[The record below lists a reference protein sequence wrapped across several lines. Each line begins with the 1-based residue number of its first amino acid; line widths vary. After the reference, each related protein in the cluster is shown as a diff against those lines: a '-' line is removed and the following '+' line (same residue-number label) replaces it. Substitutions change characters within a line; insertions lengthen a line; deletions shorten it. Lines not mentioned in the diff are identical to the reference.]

1 MIVPQAKGETMP
13 ISSDELVAIA
23 LELGEMERL
32 PGDSAVQVAGENMQ
46 RLMFGIDIAAGELL
60 LARQLGMDGVIAHHP
75 CGGFATLHFPEV
87 LTRQIELL
95 VEHGV
100 PAEAARDAAQPL
112 ISRAMMSA
120 HASNF
125 DHVPSVARLLGMPLC
140 NIHLPLDEL
149 GRRIM
154 VTTIDEHLTTLDRAP
169 LVQDAIDALQT
180 LPELADAQTR
190 IMVPVGAIDNP
201 LGKLAV
207 IHGAGTNG
215 GARIAQTLFDHGI
228 GSVLYIHCAADEVA
242 RLRESSAGTG
252 GNLIVTGHIA
262 SDMIGINRYVAA
274 IEARGVEV
282 VRMSGL

>member
-1 MIVPQAKGETMP
+1 MP

-32 PGDSAVQVAGENMQ
+32 PGDSAVHVAGERMQ
-46 RLMFGIDIAAGELL
+46 RLMFGIDIGAAELL
-60 LARQLGMDGVIAHHP
+60 LARQIGMDGVIAHHP
-75 CGGFATLHFPEV
+75 AGGDATLHFPEV

-95 VEHGV
+95 IEHGV
-100 PAEAARDAAQPL
+100 PSDVAREATQPL
-112 ISRAMMSA
+112 ISRSMMSA
-120 HASNF
+120 HAANF

-154 VTTIDEHLTTLDRAP
+154 VRTIDEHLTTLDRAP
-169 LVQDAIDALQT
+169 LVQDAIDALMT
-180 LPELADAQTR
+180 LPELANAATR
-190 IMVPVGAIDNP
+190 IMVPVGAFDNP
-201 LGKLAV
+201 LGRLAV

-215 GARIAQTLFDHGI
+215 GARIAQALFDHGI
-228 GSVLYIHCAADEVA
+228 GAVLYIHCAADEVA
-242 RLRESSAGTG
+242 RLRESSASTG
-252 GNLIVTGHIA
+252 GNLIVSGHIA

-274 IEARGVEV
+274 IEERGVEV

>member
-1 MIVPQAKGETMP
+1 MP

-23 LELGEMERL
+23 LELGGMEQL
-32 PGDSAVQVAGENMQ
+32 PGDSAVQLAGYDMQ
-46 RLMFGIDIAAGELL
+46 RLMFGIDIASGELL

-75 CGGFATLHFPEV
+75 AGGSAALRFPEV
-87 LTRQIELL
+87 LTRQIEMLIQ
-95 VEHGV
+95 HGV
-100 PAEAARDAAQPL
+100 PADAAREAAQPL

-120 HASNF
+120 HAANF

-154 VTTIDEHLTTLDRAP
+154 VETIDNHLTTLDRAP

-180 LPELADAQTR
+180 LPELANAETQ
-190 IMVPVGAIDNP
+190 IMVPVGAFDNP

-215 GARIAQTLFDHGI
+215 GSRIAQALFDHGV
-228 GSVLYIHCAADEVA
+228 GTVLYIHCAADEVA
-242 RLRESSAGTG
+242 RLRESSATTG
-252 GNLIVTGHIA
+252 GNLIVSGHIA

-274 IEARGVEV
+274 IEERGVEV

>member
-1 MIVPQAKGETMP
+1 MS
-13 ISSDELVAIA
+13 ISSDELVTIA
-23 LELGEMERL
+23 LELGGMETL
-32 PGDSAVQVAGENMQ
+32 PGDSAVQVAGNDMQ
-46 RLMFGIDIAAGELL
+46 RLMFGIDIGSAELL

-75 CGGFATLHFPEV
+75 AGGFATLHFPEV

-100 PAEAARDAAQPL
+100 PANAARDAAQPL
-112 ISRAMMSA
+112 ISRSMMSS
-120 HASNF
+120 HAANY

-154 VTTIDEHLTTLDRAP
+154 VDTVDEHLTTLDRAP
-169 LVQDAIDALQT
+169 LVQDAIDALLT
-180 LPELADAQTR
+180 LPELANAGTR
-190 IMVPVGAIDNP
+190 IMVPVGAFDNP
-201 LGKLAV
+201 LGKLAI

-215 GARIAQTLFDHGI
+215 GARIAQALFDHGV
-228 GSVLYIHCAADEVA
+228 GTVLYIHCAADEVT
-242 RLRESSAGTG
+242 RLRESSASTG
-252 GNLIVTGHIA
+252 GNLIVSGHIA